1 MVSLSISIWD
11 SSIHLFQLSSVQFS
25 CKTGNRGTFSLLVYT
40 PCSDCIVSKL
50 GWTHSYNIR
59 SLWNM
64 HPHTLTKCYDCVWW
78 SCFVLHLWVK
88 AVHELEASAP
98 NIPWNKL
105 ETSLTIVSWRKKTF
119 PLMFFI
125 FLLYFFLLV
134 FKEHKMST
142 FLFADNEVLVFLRR
156 GSAVMVEIAP

>member
-78 SCFVLHLWVK
+78 SCFVLHHWVK
-88 AVHELEASAP
+88 VVHKLEASAP

-105 ETSLTIVSWRKKTF
+105 ETSLAIVSWRKNI
-119 PLMFFI
+119 P
-125 FLLYFFLLV
+125 
-134 FKEHKMST
+134 ST
-142 FLFADNEVLVFLRR
+142 CFLFFSYNSFCLY
-156 GSAVMVEIAP
+156 